1 MSKIAWTEK
10 TWNPIVGCSKISA
23 GCQNCYAERM
33 AVRLAAMGKE
43 QYKAVVRDGRW
54 NRRVATAGDVY
65 LHEPCTRRKK
75 ATTYFVGS
83 MTDLFCSLDTAEPVR
98 KIWRVMEACPQH
110 RFLIL
115 TKRPLAMRQ
124 RIQALEGENF
134 YRWPLPNVGLG
145 VTVENEAVSNRIA
158 SLVETPAAMRF
169 ISYEPALGP
178 VSDWEDHL
186 DGVDWLIAG
195 GESGPG
201 ARPCHPDWI
210 RAAHAACMMTDTAFF
225 FKHWGGVN
233 KKKAGRLLD
242 RVEYSE
248 RPDFLKG
255 TA

>member
-1 MSKIAWTEK
+1 M
-10 TWNPIVGCSKISA
+10 CSF
-23 GCQNCYAERM
+23 
-33 AVRLAAMGKE
+33 L
-43 QYKAVVRDGRW
+43 
-54 NRRVATAGDVY
+54 
-65 LHEPCTRRKK
+65 
-75 ATTYFVGS
+75 
-83 MTDLFCSLDTAEPVR
+83 SLD
-98 KIWRVMEACPQH
+98 
-110 RFLIL
+110 
-115 TKRPLAMRQ
+115 
-124 RIQALEGENF
+124 NF
-134 YRWPLPNVGLG
+134 TLPNVGLG
-145 VTVENEAVSNRIA
+145 TTVENSYEVDRIGWLLK
-158 SLVETPAAMRF
+158 SPAAMRF

-210 RAAHAACMMTDTAFF
+210 RSAHAACMMTDTAFF